1 MSIFASI
8 PVLWQAW
15 KRASNDSRYSF
26 FLALLRRWFSR
37 RRDALTTVL
46 LLPILVVD
54 EDVKEAGEGAT
65 ELEFSVMIMKK
76 QLLLGNYDRAASV
89 MGGYVR
95 FVLYALI
102 SDVTPLSKPPP
113 TGEKAEGSVLH
124 TRLVVSVPTVANRKP
139 QTVPAAGPCN
149 PGNS

>member
-46 LLPILVVD
+46 LLPTLAVD
-54 EDVKEAGEGAT
+54 EDVEEAGEGAT
-65 ELEFSVMIMKK
+65 ELEFSVMIIEK
-76 QLLLGNYDRAASV
+76 QLLLRNYDRATSV
-89 MGGYVR
+89 MGGG
-95 FVLYALI
+95 YAGFSML
-102 SDVTPLSKPPP
+102 SSYRNGGDVTRLLSKPPP
-113 TGEKAEGSVLH
+113 K
-124 TRLVVSVPTVANRKP
+124 K
-139 QTVPAAGPCN
+139 QTQYYIHD
-149 PGNS
+149 S